1 KQLHPGHAK
10 MAGLV
15 ATGAGPAA
23 FMGRLTIVVDADIDI
38 TNEAEVMWALA
49 TRWDPKTQTDIIDG
63 CWSGYLDPIMPPEKR
78 AAGEMTN
85 SRMIIYAVRPY
96 HWKDQF
102 PKVNTVSKDYAEQVR
117 HKWQDKLDFLKALPD
132 HA

>member
-1 KQLHPGHAK
+1 
-10 MAGLV
+10 
-15 ATGAGPAA
+15 
-23 FMGRLTIVVDADIDI
+23 MGRLTIIVDDDIDI
-38 TNEAEVMWALA
+38 TDEAEVMWALA

-63 CWSGYLDPIMPPEKR
+63 CWSGYLDPILSPDKR

-102 PKVNTVSKDYAEQVR
+102 PKVNTVSKEYAEQVR
-117 HKWQDKLDFLKALPD
+117 RKWQDKLTFLKDLPR
-132 HA
+132 HG